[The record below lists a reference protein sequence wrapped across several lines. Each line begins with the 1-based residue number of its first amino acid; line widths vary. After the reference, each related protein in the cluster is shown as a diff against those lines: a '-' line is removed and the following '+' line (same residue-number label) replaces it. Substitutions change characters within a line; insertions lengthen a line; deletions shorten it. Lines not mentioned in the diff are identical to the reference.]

1 MNKARLGVAIAVA
14 VIIAAFF
21 IFDLARFFDLAAL
34 KFEQARIAAYYA
46 AHPLATGALFFA
58 IYVAVTGLSLPGA
71 ALMTLVGGAVFG
83 LVWGTVLVSFAS
95 AIGATL
101 AFLAS
106 RFVLRDMVQRRFG
119 EHLKSVNAGVARDG
133 AFYLFALRLVPAF
146 PFFIINLVS
155 GLTSLR
161 VLTLYWVSQVGM
173 RAGTLVY
180 VNAGT
185 RLAHVNS
192 LSGILSPGLIASFT
206 LLGVFPLFAKWIVR
220 MLNVRKLRSR
230 WPRPKHFDRNLIVIG
245 AGSAGLVAAYIAA
258 AVRASVT
265 LIEKDRMGG
274 DCLNTGCVPSKA
286 LIRSARFLADVEHA
300 RHLGMLSASA
310 DFDFADVMERV
321 QRVVRTVAPHDS
333 VERYTALGVEC
344 ITGEAMI
351 TSPWTVTVSGRT
363 LSTRSIVIAAG
374 SRPLVPPL
382 PGVDD
387 VGYLTTDTIWNL
399 RRLPPRLLVLGGGPV
414 GCELAQ
420 SFARFG
426 SRVIIVER
434 LPRLLVRE
442 DMAVSHR
449 VLTQFEA
456 EGIRVL
462 VNCSAREFRVGEGH
476 KKLVCAIDGNDIEID
491 FDAVLIA
498 TGRIANTSGYGLEAL
513 GIPLSAARTIDT
525 NAWLQALYPNIY
537 ACGDVAGPFQFTH
550 TAAHQAW
557 YAAVNALFGGVRKF
571 KVDYSV
577 IPSAVFTDPE
587 VARVGLNEQEAT
599 QKGVAFEVT
608 TYDIGE
614 LDRAIADE
622 AAHGIVKV
630 LTVPGR
636 DRILGVTIVGE
647 HASEMITEFVLAMRH
662 RIGLNKLLGTIHIY
676 PTFSEANK
684 LAAGTWK
691 RAHAPQRLLGWLE
704 RYHAWMRR

>member
-1 MNKARLGVAIAVA
+1 VNRARVGIIIAVA

-21 IFDLARFFDLAAL
+21 IFHLDRFFDLALL
-34 KFEQARIAAYYA
+34 KSEQARIAAYHA
-46 AHPLATGALFFA
+46 AHPLAAAALFFM
-58 IYVAVTGLSLPGA
+58 IYVAVAGLSLPGA

-83 LVWGTVLVSFAS
+83 LVWGTVIVSFAS
-95 AIGATL
+95 TIGATL

-106 RFVLRDMVQRRFG
+106 RFVLREFVQRRFG
-119 EHLKSVNAGVARDG
+119 KHLAAVNAGIERDG

-146 PFFIINLVS
+146 PFFVINLVS
-155 GLTSLR
+155 GLTPLPVR
-161 VLTLYWVSQVGM
+161 TFYWVSQLGM
-173 RAGTLVY
+173 LAGTIVY

-185 RLAHVNS
+185 RLAHVDS
-192 LSGILSPGLIASFT
+192 LAGILSPGLIASFT
-206 LLGVFPLFAKWIVR
+206 LLGIFPLFAKWVIR
-220 MLNVRKLRSR
+220 MINARKLRAR
-230 WPRPKHFDRNLIVIG
+230 WPRPKRFDRNVIVIG
-245 AGSAGLVAAYIAA
+245 AGAAGLVAAYLAA
-258 AVRASVT
+258 AVRARVT

-274 DCLNTGCVPSKA
+274 DCLNAGCVPSKA
-286 LIRSARFLADVEHA
+286 LIRSARFLADVERA
-300 RHLGMLSASA
+300 RRLGMLSAGA
-310 DFDFADVMERV
+310 DFDFADVMERI
-321 QRVVRTVAPHDS
+321 QRVIGTAAPHDS
-333 VERYTALGVEC
+333 IERYTALGVEC

-351 TSPWTVTVSGRT
+351 TSPWTVAVNGRM

-374 SRPLVPPL
+374 SRPQVPPL
-382 PGVDD
+382 PGIDD

-399 RRLPPRLLVLGGGPV
+399 RRLPPRLLVLGGGRA

-426 SRVIIVER
+426 SQVIIVER
-434 LPRLLVRE
+434 LPRLLASE
-442 DMAVSHR
+442 DTEVSQR
-449 VLTQFEA
+449 VHTRFEA

-462 VNCSAREFRVGEGH
+462 ADCRATEFRIGEG
-476 KKLVCAIDGNDIEID
+476 KKTLLCEADGDDVAID

-498 TGRIANTSGYGLEAL
+498 TGRIANTAGYGLEAL
-513 GIPLSAARTIDT
+513 GIPLSAAHTIDT
-525 NAWLQALYPNIY
+525 NAWLQTLYPNIY
-537 ACGDVAGPFQFTH
+537 ACGDVAGPFRFTH

-557 YAAVNALFGGVRKF
+557 YATVNALFGGLRKF
-571 KVDYSV
+571 KADYSV

-587 VARVGLNEQEAT
+587 VARVGLNEQDAT
-599 QKGVAFEVT
+599 AKGIAFEVT

-647 HASEMITEFVLAMRH
+647 HASEMIAEFVLAMRH
-662 RIGLNKLLGTIHIY
+662 RIGLNKLLRTIHVY

-684 LAAGTWK
+684 LAAGAWK